1 MLDWRP
7 ASSTG
12 QTCCQGNAHPC
23 RAVISFD
30 GYFAQRAYM
39 DQRRPAGVVILK
51 FKPRNIKEVFERL
64 NERLLVAGDLQG
76 KLIVT

>member
-1 MLDWRP
+1 
-7 ASSTG
+7 
-12 QTCCQGNAHPC
+12 
-23 RAVISFD
+23 
-30 GYFAQRAYM
+30 M